1 MVHTQLTPETTQP
14 LYGEQT
20 TLSLNNFP
28 GPGRTFGDVPAFV
41 RNYARVKLA
50 AAQANHALGVL
61 DSIRRDAIVTACREI
76 ASGDHPTQFPSALL
90 LGGGGTTTNMNVN
103 EVIAARATLLAG
115 VTVHP
120 NDHVNASQSTNDSYP
135 TAMAL
140 TVLELAE
147 PPLEALDELVTALEN
162 KATEFDDTRHLGRTC
177 LRDAVSLSAGQ
188 SHRAQAA
195 AIRRTA
201 DGLRVAVGAM
211 RSVPL
216 GATAV
221 GTGLGAPDGYRE
233 LAITELAA
241 ASGLDL
247 RPAPDLFDALA
258 HLDPYADIA
267 AAGARTG
274 MTMAKVAADIRLLSS
289 GPTGGFGDLTIP
301 AVQAGS
307 SIMPAKVNPAIP
319 EYVMQLSYRIRGAA
333 HTIEFAVSAGE
344 LELNV
349 MEPVIVDALVT
360 IFDDLTAAAISF
372 ARRCVNGI
380 TWHGPRREE
389 NLAGAFDSWVTLS
402 ATAGYE
408 ATTAQ
413 YRNRPAHASP
423 ISTTNDEQR
432 SSVGALESPE
442 ASK

>member
-1 MVHTQLTPETTQP
+1 MAHTHTPTTNQP

-20 TLSLNNFP
+20 TLSLHNFP
-28 GPGRTFGDVPAFV
+28 GPGRTLGDVPAFV

-50 AAQANHALGVL
+50 AAQANHALGAL
-61 DSIRRDAIVTACREI
+61 DSPRRDAIVATCQEI
-76 ASGDHPTQFPSALL
+76 AVGEHATQFPSALL

-103 EVIAARATLLAG
+103 EVIAARATQLAG
-115 VTVHP
+115 VPVHP

-147 PPLEALDELVTALEN
+147 PPLDALDELAAALED
-162 KATEFDDTRHLGRTC
+162 KGTEFDDTPHLGRTC
-177 LRDAVSLSAGQ
+177 LRDAVSLTAGQ

-201 DGLRVAVGAM
+201 AGLRAAVDAM
-211 RSVPL
+211 RTVPL

-221 GTGLGAPDGYRE
+221 GTGLGTPDGYRE
-233 LAITELAA
+233 LAVAKLATVT
-241 ASGLDL
+241 GRQLQ
-247 RPAPDLFDALA
+247 PAPDLFDALA
-258 HLDPYADIA
+258 HLDPYAEVA

-274 MTMAKVAADIRLLSS
+274 LTMAKVAADIRLLSS
-289 GPTGGFGDLTIP
+289 GPAGGFGDLTIP

-349 MEPVIVDALVT
+349 MEPVIVDALIT
-360 IFDDLTAAAISF
+360 IFDDLTAAATSF
-372 ARRCVNGI
+372 ARRCVTGI
-380 TWHGPRREE
+380 TWHGRRREE
-389 NLAGAFDSWVTLS
+389 NLAGAFDTWVALA

-408 ATTAQ
+408 ATTAR
-413 YRNRPAHASP
+413 YRSEPVCASP
-423 ISTTNDEQR
+423 TSLTHDEQR
-432 SSVGALESPE
+432 SPVGPLAQQE
-442 ASK
+442 ASN

>member
-1 MVHTQLTPETTQP
+1 MDHTQLTPTTEQP

-28 GPGRTFGDVPAFV
+28 GPGRTLGDVPAFV

-61 DSIRRDAIVTACREI
+61 DSARRDAIVAACREI
-76 ASGDHPTQFPSALL
+76 VAGNHATQFPSALL

-103 EVIAARATLLAG
+103 EVIAARATRLAG

-147 PPLEALDELVTALEN
+147 SPLQALDELAAALEN
-162 KATEFDDTRHLGRTC
+162 KGTEFDDTPHLGRTC
-177 LRDAVSLSAGQ
+177 LRDAVSLTAGQ
-188 SHRAQAA
+188 SHRAQVA
-195 AIRRTA
+195 AIRRTT
-201 DGLRVAVGAM
+201 DGLRTAVNTM
-211 RSVPL
+211 RTVPL

-221 GTGLGAPDGYRE
+221 GTGIGTPAGYRE
-233 LAITELAA
+233 LAVTELATA
-241 ASGLDL
+241 TGRQLL
-247 RPAPDLFDALA
+247 PAPDLFDALA

-267 AAGARTG
+267 AAGARAGLTI
-274 MTMAKVAADIRLLSS
+274 AKVAADIRLLSS
-289 GPTGGFGDLTIP
+289 GPVGGFGDLTIP
-301 AVQAGS
+301 TVQAGS

-333 HTIEFAVSAGE
+333 HTVEFAVSAGE

-372 ARRCVNGI
+372 ARRCVTGLTWNGR
-380 TWHGPRREE
+380 RRED
-389 NLAGAFDSWVTLS
+389 NLAGAFDTWVTLS

-408 ATTAQ
+408 ATTAR
-413 YRNRPAHASP
+413 YRSEPVCAS
-423 ISTTNDEQR
+423 STSSTHEQR
-432 SSVGALESPE
+432 LPVGPLEHQE
-442 ASK
+442 ASN